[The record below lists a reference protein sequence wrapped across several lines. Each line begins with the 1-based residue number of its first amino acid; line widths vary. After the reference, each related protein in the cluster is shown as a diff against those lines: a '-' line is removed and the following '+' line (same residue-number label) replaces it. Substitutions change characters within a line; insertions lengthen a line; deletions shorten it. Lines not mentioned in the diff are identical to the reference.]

1 MVVWME
7 FFKKSNSCSVL
18 LCRLFLQKKV
28 PGNEFIKNYS
38 GTGGFGTKNASKWE
52 KNRSNLWRNDA
63 RILSQENC
71 RFVAIWK
78 WFRSWRIRLSKR
90 GIIPLFFI
98 HSWLSD
104 FWVLLVKY
112 YFSLK
117 WKLYLHLGTFLSIHS
132 AFLHRLNLFYWKL
145 RFFFD

>member
-1 MVVWME
+1 MGLPE
-7 FFKKSNSCSVL
+7 KEKPYSVL
-18 LCRLFLQKKV
+18 RCRLFLQKKV
-28 PGNEFIKNYS
+28 PRNESVQNHSWAGSFRTGN
-38 GTGGFGTKNASKWE
+38 TRKWE
-52 KNRSNLWRNDA
+52 KNCSHLWWNST

-104 FWVLLVKY
+104 FWVHQVKY
-112 YFSLK
+112 YFLLK
-117 WKLYLHLGTFLSIHS
+117 WKLYLHLGIFLSIHS
-132 AFLHRLNLFYWKL
+132 AFLHWLNLFYWKL
-145 RFFFD
+145 RFFFG